1 MIDSLIIILSMQA
14 PVHVDSSASWTGSD
28 RVSEV
33 TKMEIVEPIW
43 TRPEEKV
50 VTPSVWG
57 DR

>member
-1 MIDSLIIILSMQA
+1 MIDSLIIILSMQQV
-14 PVHVDSSASWTGSD
+14 PVPHDASWTGSD
-28 RVSEV
+28 RVSEI

-50 VTPSVWG
+50 ITPSVWG

>member
-1 MIDSLIIILSMQA
+1 MIDSLIIALSISV
-14 PVHVDSSASWTGSD
+14 PVPHVESWTGSD

>member
-1 MIDSLIIILSMQA
+1 MIDSLIIILSMQV

-33 TKMEIVEPIW
+33 TKMEIVEQIC

>member
-1 MIDSLIIILSMQA
+1 MIDSLIIILSMQQV
-14 PVHVDSSASWTGSD
+14 PVPHDASWTGSD

-33 TKMEIVEPIW
+33 TKMEIMEPIW

-50 VTPSVWG
+50 ITPSVWG